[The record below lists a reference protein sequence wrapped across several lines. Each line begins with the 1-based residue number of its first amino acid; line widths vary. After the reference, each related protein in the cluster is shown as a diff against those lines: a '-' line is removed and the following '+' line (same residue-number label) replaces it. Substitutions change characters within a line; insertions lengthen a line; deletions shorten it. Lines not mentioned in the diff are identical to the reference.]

1 MHTNDDTASRTATI
15 ARLNDNARLGLDR
28 RARVQFTSNCLETFR
43 PTPETHVAF
52 VQAEL
57 LKAFRHC
64 EFAADSPEHDFA
76 SILHRERKVWMKIDY
91 YDQACGYGSKDP
103 ANAERK
109 STRLNSSYYCAYRM
123 QYSA

>member
-1 MHTNDDTASRTATI
+1 MHANDDTAARTATI

-91 YDQACGYGSKDP
+91 YDQACEYGSEDP
-103 ANAERK
+103 ANAAIT
-109 STRLNSSYYCAYRM
+109 TRVITILLPEDY
-123 QYSA
+123 

>member
-1 MHTNDDTASRTATI
+1 MHTNDDTASRTAMI

-28 RARVQFTSNCLETFR
+28 RARVLFTSNCLETFR

-91 YDQACGYGSKDP
+91 YDEACEYGSEDP
-103 ANAERK
+103 ANAAIT
-109 STRLNSSYYCAYRM
+109 TRVITILLPEDY
-123 QYSA
+123 

>member
-57 LKAFRHC
+57 HKAFRHC
-64 EFAADSPEHDFA
+64 EFAEIGRA
-76 SILHRERKVWMKIDY
+76 SGRERVF
-91 YDQACGYGSKDP
+91 
-103 ANAERK
+103 
-109 STRLNSSYYCAYRM
+109 
-123 QYSA
+123 QYVYISVGAQPLTKKKNKMMRESVYTA

>member
-1 MHTNDDTASRTATI
+1 MHTADNTPSRTARI
-15 ARLNDNARLGLDR
+15 ARLNDDARLGLDR
-28 RARVQFTSNCLETFR
+28 RARILFTSNCLETFR
-43 PTPETHVAF
+43 PTPEIHLAF

-91 YDQACGYGSKDP
+91 YDLTCDYGSEDP
-103 ANAERK
+103 ANAAIT
-109 STRLNSSYYCAYRM
+109 TRVITILLPEDY
-123 QYSA
+123 